1 MFLSSETH
9 RYCRMAAMNLS
20 PPRKD
25 GPLFSRRIL
34 SSSNAR
40 TLPLEEGMGGE
51 GASDG
56 RHIGNGRVV

>member
-1 MFLSSETH
+1 
-9 RYCRMAAMNLS
+9 MAAMNLS